1 MKHRADA
8 VVLDDGARGG
18 GRAPGR
24 HAAPSEEACLPR
36 PDDVPET
43 ATWNSRSLGR
53 RLLTVAA
60 FAALAM
66 TVPEA
71 IAYWHARTVEQLQE
85 LMVVVTFAIGLWSIL
100 ASCPPQVV
108 TLDGS
113 TLRVLGPG
121 IDASFDLAD
130 ALQRVEVRTGWR
142 QWRWSLTLAR
152 LDHRDLVLTRRD
164 VDRAQLD
171 RAVRHYREVAE
182 RRRAE
187 EWSRLGL

>member
-1 MKHRADA
+1 MKHRAEA
-8 VVLDDGARGG
+8 VVLHDGARGG

-24 HAAPSEEACLPR
+24 HAAPMEDEASLR

-43 ATWNSRSLGR
+43 ASWNSRHLGR
-53 RLLTVAA
+53 RLLTIAA
-60 FAALAM
+60 FAALVM

-71 IAYWHARTVEQLQE
+71 IGYWHLRSEEQLQE

-108 TLDGS
+108 SLDGS
-113 TLRVLGPG
+113 LLRVRGPG
-121 IDASFDLAD
+121 VDACFDLAD
-130 ALQRVEVRTGWR
+130 ALQRVEVSTRWH
-142 QWRWSLTLAR
+142 QWGWSLTLAR

-164 VDRAQLD
+164 VNRAELD
-171 RAVRHYREVAE
+171 RIVRHYREVAE

-187 EWSRLGL
+187 EWFRLGL